1 MKLSAKIAAFEIE
14 GDEVRAAVVRT
25 GGKTPVVLE
34 THAQR
39 VPSAG
44 PEGRRAALV
53 QTTREI
59 LGRIKGR
66 PQLYVLSVGCQHAIV
81 RALNIPFR
89 GRSKVSAAVAFEL
102 EPYLAVPVEDLAVDH
117 GVIREIDGETEVLA
131 VGVRHSLL
139 EEQTSVLAEAGVLVE
154 GISLD
159 VAGLTSLW
167 LGGRRAV
174 TGLHAL
180 LHVRETA
187 CVLTIVYNRSIAYIR
202 PLPIGAKSMRENP
215 QAVSREVR
223 NSLRAFLANWRGE
236 SSIAEL
242 TVTDAEL
249 SPAERDAFEEGMQ
262 IPLVYESLSDGLKG
276 AEHLGQEG
284 IPAGE
289 APSGTDETEA
299 LQANTRIC
307 PNYWEAAVGVAA
319 AAAGSGVSFEFRKG
333 TLASAGTAR
342 GMTLHFVF
350 SACLLLLVLA
360 GAVGYCVLDYRR
372 NMEEIKRCGDEIW
385 AIYTKTFPDAES
397 AKERLEKTD
406 IGGIQTAQFMEEAK
420 NAAVSQGTTLQ
431 LDVLSRPTLLEIL
444 KEISA
449 KLPGDKIRVTE
460 ISVPDSRSS
469 NQAVVIKGEVNDPQ
483 ALNDAFAQLKS
494 STILKVD
501 EEPLRQTKRD
511 KTAFTINAMI

>member
-14 GDEVRAAVVRT
+14 GDEVRVAVVKT
-25 GGKTPVVLE
+25 GGKAPVILE

-39 VPSAG
+39 VPFVGA
-44 PEGRRAALV
+44 EGRHAAQV
-53 QTTREI
+53 QTTRDI

-66 PQLYVLSVGCQHAIV
+66 PQLYVLCVGCQHAIV

-89 GRSKVSAAVAFEL
+89 GRGKVSAAVAFEL
-102 EPYLAVPVEDLAVDH
+102 EPYLAVPVEDLAIDH

-131 VGVRHSLL
+131 VGVRRTLL
-139 EEQTSVLAEAGVLVE
+139 EEQASVLAEAGVLVE

-167 LGGRRAV
+167 LGSRRAV

-180 LHVRETA
+180 LHVREAA
-187 CVLTIVYNRSIAYIR
+187 CVVTIVYNRSIAYIR
-202 PLPIGAKSMRENP
+202 PLPISAKSMRENP

-236 SSIAEL
+236 SSVADL

-262 IPLVYESLSDGLKG
+262 IPLAYESLSGGLKG
-276 AEHLGQEG
+276 AEHLGQGG
-284 IPAGE
+284 IPAMVEPAGTEQDE
-289 APSGTDETEA
+289 AVPATARD
-299 LQANTRIC
+299 C
-307 PNYWEAAVGVAA
+307 PNYWEAAVGAAA
-319 AAAGSGVSFEFRKG
+319 AAAGSGVAFEFRKG
-333 TLASAGTAR
+333 SLASGGAAR
-342 GMTLHFVF
+342 GMTLHLVF
-350 SACLLLLVLA
+350 SACLLALVFA

-372 NMEEIKRCGDEIW
+372 NMAEIKRCGDEIW
-385 AIYTKTFPDAES
+385 ASYTKTFPDAES

-420 NAAVSQGTTLQ
+420 NAAVSKGTTLP
-431 LDVLSRPTLLEIL
+431 LDVLSRPTLLDVL

-460 ISVPDSRSS
+460 INVLDSRSRDQS
-469 NQAVVIKGEVNDPQ
+469 VVIKGEVNDPQ
-483 ALNDAFAQLKS
+483 ALNDAFEQLKS
-494 STILKVD
+494 STVLKVD
-501 EEPLRQTKRD
+501 EEPVRQTKRD
-511 KTAFTINAMI
+511 TTIFTINAMI